1 MIQGKET
8 RIGQRV
14 GDYVLERLLGRGGM
28 SEVYFARDRHTG
40 RGAAVKILQSDLPDN
55 IDAGRRLEQEARAIA
70 RIDHP
75 NVVKV
80 YDWGQTDDLLPYI
93 AMEFLEGLPLSSL
106 LQRNRPVPV
115 PRMLAIARQ
124 MLSALGRAHA
134 LDIIHRD
141 IKPDN
146 VLLVRRDGQDDVV
159 KMLDFGIAKL
169 LGQQPHTLVHTVRGV
184 VLGTPEYLPPEI
196 AMDLTVSPATD
207 LYAMGVILFEGLTG
221 RLPFTGR
228 GAGELAEQHCFS
240 PPPRLRAVNPA
251 LPIELERVVLR
262 CLAKDATERYP
273 TAESLAAALAP
284 FETGEADTG
293 QTVVTAPVVGA
304 HAPSSHDDEPVNDLN
319 AIERLLRAE
328 VERRWAERTLP
339 GALASTL
346 GELDAVRHRLDEVGT
361 ELALVEHT
369 LGELPPL
376 LADHE
381 RAVQRALEYDEALAA
396 ELRDLRA
403 QQQAE
408 TTTLTRMEGG
418 VASVLGRLLAGVEAK
433 RSTATLQ
440 QVLSAENIERLAESL
455 GDREAFEE
463 FEVNRQALHARI
475 EAVADDRARAV
486 EKRARLEAD
495 LITARAAQSGERL
508 RLQSRRDN
516 LRAEKAA
523 LRRRLAR
530 GLAQCALDVAVAVGL
545 Q

>member
-1 MIQGKET
+1 
-8 RIGQRV
+8 
-14 GDYVLERLLGRGGM
+14 
-28 SEVYFARDRHTG
+28 
-40 RGAAVKILQSDLPDN
+40 
-55 IDAGRRLEQEARAIA
+55 
-70 RIDHP
+70 
-75 NVVKV
+75 
-80 YDWGQTDDLLPYI
+80 
-93 AMEFLEGLPLSSL
+93 
-106 LQRNRPVPV
+106 
-115 PRMLAIARQ
+115 
-124 MLSALGRAHA
+124 
-134 LDIIHRD
+134 
-141 IKPDN
+141 
-146 VLLVRRDGQDDVV
+146 
-159 KMLDFGIAKL
+159 
-169 LGQQPHTLVHTVRGV
+169 
-184 VLGTPEYLPPEI
+184 
-196 AMDLTVSPATD
+196 
-207 LYAMGVILFEGLTG
+207 
-221 RLPFTGR
+221 
-228 GAGELAEQHCFS
+228 
-240 PPPRLRAVNPA
+240 
-251 LPIELERVVLR
+251 
-262 CLAKDATERYP
+262 
-273 TAESLAAALAP
+273 LAP
-284 FETGEADTG
+284 FESGEPDTG
-293 QTVVTAPVVGA
+293 QTVVTAPVVGV
-304 HAPSSHDDEPVNDLN
+304 HAPSGHDEDEPVNDLN
-319 AIERLLRAE
+319 AIERLLRVE

-346 GELDAVRHRLDEVGT
+346 AELDAVRHRLDEVGT

-369 LGELPPL
+369 LAELPPL

-455 GDREAFEE
+455 GDREAFEA